1 MAEKIEFNITPQIE
15 MLKKDLLKAEQ
26 KDLIWDYM
34 DTTLTITVNGEE
46 YLYIEDFPIAELL
59 GQVLLWKGE
68 EGDFYYNSLETDENP
83 MISFREIS
91 GKYKI
96 SSPWESFKCSED
108 FTKEELLQILNLITS
123 EN

>member
-1 MAEKIEFNITPQIE
+1 MAEKIEFYITPQIE

-34 DTTLTITVNGEE
+34 DTALTITVNGEE

-59 GQVLLWKGE
+59 QQVLVWENKT
-68 EGDFYYNSLETDENP
+68 GDFYYHSLETDESP
-83 MISFREIS
+83 LLSFIEMN

-96 SSPWESFKCSED
+96 SAPWESFKCSED